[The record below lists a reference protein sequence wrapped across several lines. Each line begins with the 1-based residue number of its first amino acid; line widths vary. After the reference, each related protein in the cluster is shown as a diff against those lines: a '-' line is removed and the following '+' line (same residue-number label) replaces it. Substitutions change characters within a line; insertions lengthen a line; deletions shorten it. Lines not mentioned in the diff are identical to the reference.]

1 MAVFLITGT
10 SSGFGSQIAKQAL
23 QAGHKVIATSRDAG
37 KLSELKDLGAATL
50 SLDINASEADIQNT
64 IKEAAAIYGTI
75 DILVNNAGYIWE
87 GAVEEASAAEIQ
99 ATFHTNVFAHV
110 AVTQAVLPYLRA
122 QKSGTIAF
130 MGSIAGWEGGVACG
144 LYCGVKFAVAGIAE
158 SLREEV
164 ASFGIKVTV
173 VEPGYFRTNFLASGS
188 KFLAKNPIADY
199 EPVLAPIKGAFQ
211 AFNGN
216 QPGDPVKGAQLIV
229 EALTGTGR
237 AEGRELPR
245 RLLIGPDAVGFVT
258 GVIEKETKSVE
269 AWKDLSVT
277 TNLDQ
282 SA

>member
-1 MAVFLITGT
+1 
-10 SSGFGSQIAKQAL
+10 
-23 QAGHKVIATSRDAG
+23 
-37 KLSELKDLGAATL
+37 
-50 SLDINASEADIQNT
+50 
-64 IKEAAAIYGTI
+64 
-75 DILVNNAGYIWE
+75 
-87 GAVEEASAAEIQ
+87 
-99 ATFHTNVFAHV
+99 
-110 AVTQAVLPYLRA
+110 
-122 QKSGTIAF
+122 

-173 VEPGYFRTNFLASGS
+173 VEPGYFRTNFLASGH
-188 KFLAKNPIADY
+188 KVVAKNPIADY
-199 EPVLAPIKGAFQ
+199 EPVLAPLKGAFA
-211 AFNGN
+211 AFDGN

-277 TNLDQ
+277 TNL
-282 SA
+282 